1 MKVTIS
7 THNGS
12 NVAREHNIR
21 NEKVVSKESHIDP
34 NGVHETWHDEKIRD
48 AYERL
53 FGDAL
58 EEYNQKQ
65 SREDRKIKS
74 YYNHIDQD
82 AKKKPCYEMI
92 IGIYKKDAHGKRAIP
107 DEVGKEIM
115 REFVDG
121 WKERN
126 PNLEMIG
133 AYYHAD
139 EQGAP
144 HVHIDY
150 IPVAHNCSRG
160 LKTQNGLVKALGE
173 QGFEKKGKETAQIR
187 WERRENQ
194 ELESICNEYGLEV
207 EHPRTGEKHL
217 DIAQYKIERELEGLK
232 GDIDILS
239 ESYKEHLRAN
249 KGLVEQNIA
258 LKQKNANLGQIQ
270 AQKQAQCNALE
281 QKSAELEKKIEKQEG
296 KLLSSKEVDEIEL
309 ELNPLT
315 KKPKPVQKIG
325 LEELLSLKRTAAE
338 VDEIKRTSMNLVQNL
353 EREKQRLSEYEKRL
367 ADREKRI
374 LAKGNELSQKEI
386 SLGKKER
393 DVNERMGYNSEL
405 INKQME
411 KFLDKKNLMEEFKQE
426 LYQEL
431 KVNRLE
437 MDEHEIDF

>member
-338 VDEIKRTSMNLVQNL
+338 VDEIKRTSINLVQNL

>member
-121 WKERN
+121 WRDRN